1 MMNSLQSVVIALS
14 TSYALIGALLLIVL
28 AYARLPWTVKALAVV
43 VISAFYIVSFN
54 ATRGLLGWAS
64 VDSLPP
70 AFKLLQARIVDPHS
84 LEGNPGSI
92 YLWVEALDGDN
103 RPSGIPRAYRLPYS
117 EKLAESIDHAADQIA
132 AGHPQQGG
140 RAADFGT
147 GEGGVIDAAREY
159 ILPKAVIETAGGDP
173 SSGIFNAGPQA
184 GDGLSFTPL
193 LPPRMPPKD
202 QQEQ

>member
-1 MMNSLQSVVIALS
+1 MMNGLQSVVIALS
-14 TSYALIGALLLIVL
+14 ISYALIGALLLVVL

-64 VDSLPP
+64 ADSLPP

-84 LEGNPGSI
+84 LEGDPGSI

-103 RPSGIPRAYRLPYS
+103 RPSGVPRAYRLPYS
-117 EKLAESIDHAADQIA
+117 EKLAQRIDHAADQIA
-132 AGHPQQGG
+132 AGNPQQGG
-140 RAADFGT
+140 RAADIGT
-147 GEGGVIDAAREY
+147 GEGGLIDGVREY
-159 ILPKAVIETAGGDP
+159 ILPKAVIETAGGD
-173 SSGIFNAGPQA
+173 SSAGIFNAGPQA
-184 GDGLSFTPL
+184 GDGISFTPL
-193 LPPRMPPKD
+193 PPPRMPPKD

>member
-1 MMNSLQSVVIALS
+1 MMNSLQSVVTALS
-14 TSYALIGALLLIVL
+14 ISYALIGALLLVVL

-43 VISAFYIVSFN
+43 VLSAFYIVSFN

-64 VDSLPP
+64 ADSLPP
-70 AFKLLQARIVDPHS
+70 TFKLLQARIVDPHS
-84 LEGNPGSI
+84 LEGDPGSI

-117 EKLAESIDHAADQIA
+117 EKLAERIDHAADQIA

-140 RAADFGT
+140 RAADIGT
-147 GEGGVIDAAREY
+147 GEGGLIDAAREY

-173 SSGIFNAGPQA
+173 SSGSFNAGPQA
-184 GDGLSFTPL
+184 GDGLSFTTL
-193 LPPRMPPKD
+193 QPPRMPPKD
-202 QQEQ
+202 DQER